1 MASTAVTAPNRFVTP
16 MISTSGA
23 AAPAALGATDPTI
36 PLVVSGGSVVREAV
50 NGGPRASVPVADQ
63 LPCSRATGSL
73 HRRGEPSARQRDVC
87 ANLAGALA
95 RTPTMDDGPEPILQ
109 GNRSRSHP
117 TRRTPVVTELQ
128 LGTRIRSLRQA
139 RHLTLREVADRAG
152 VTESFLSQVE
162 RDVTSPSI
170 ATVHRVARALG
181 LSIAQLFAE
190 EAEPGRVV

>member
-1 MASTAVTAPNRFVTP
+1 MASTAVTDPNRLVTP

-23 AAPAALGATDPTI
+23 AAAAVMGATDAAT
-36 PLVVSGGSVVREAV
+36 PLATSGASEAREAV

-63 LPCSRATGSL
+63 RRCSRATGSL
-73 HRRGEPSARQRDVC
+73 HRTGEPSARQRAVR
-87 ANLAGALA
+87 ANLVGALVRNA
-95 RTPTMDDGPEPILQ
+95 TMDNGPEPILQ
-109 GNRSRSHP
+109 GYRSRSCS

-190 EAEPGRVV
+190 EAEPGRV